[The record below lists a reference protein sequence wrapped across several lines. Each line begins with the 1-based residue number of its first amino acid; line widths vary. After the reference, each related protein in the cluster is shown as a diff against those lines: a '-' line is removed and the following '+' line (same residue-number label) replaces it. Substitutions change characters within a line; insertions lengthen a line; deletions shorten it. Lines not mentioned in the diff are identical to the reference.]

1 MMKRRALLLLAT
13 AIGASS
19 FAFLIGAQLQR
30 FATSGLTIVSATG
43 PHRFTVEVAETPAQM
58 EQGLMF
64 RRAMDPDAG
73 MLFDYKT
80 PTMATMWMRNTLIPL
95 DMLFVDAQG
104 RIVNIHQRAVPQSL
118 DVIAAAAPVR
128 AVIELNGGTAAR
140 LGIAP
145 GDQVQYPIFGN
156 TPCWPQVSV
165 LHANL
170 RLSPI
175 GRRRF
180 RGSPLKCRERRRG
193 GRDAPNA
200 RHRRMRP
207 HGHLGSGAGDRR
219 SPAPRPSSPC
229 RRRAGW
235 DRRCAPRAAQS
246 RPAAY
251 RRPNWRACNCR
262 ISSCKCHLHS
272 G

>member
-13 AIGASS
+13 AIAASS
-19 FAFLIGAQLQR
+19 FAFLTGAQLQR
-30 FATSGLTIVSATG
+30 FATSELTIVSATG

-64 RRAMDPDAG
+64 RRALAPDAG

-145 GDQVQYPIFGN
+145 GDQVQHPIFGN
-156 TPCWPQVSV
+156 TP
-165 LHANL
+165 
-170 RLSPI
+170 
-175 GRRRF
+175 
-180 RGSPLKCRERRRG
+180 
-193 GRDAPNA
+193 
-200 RHRRMRP
+200 
-207 HGHLGSGAGDRR
+207 
-219 SPAPRPSSPC
+219 
-229 RRRAGW
+229 
-235 DRRCAPRAAQS
+235 
-246 RPAAY
+246 
-251 RRPNWRACNCR
+251 
-262 ISSCKCHLHS
+262 
-272 G
+272 